1 MESLSGNWDSFFWRR
16 VDRDS
21 CRTVESFCG
30 RTVESWGGVS
40 ERRFVDWNSLTSVHA
55 SSWGLVIGS
64 SELLRGVEVFWE
76 G

>member
-30 RTVESWGGVS
+30 RTVESWCGGL
-40 ERRFVDWNSLTSVHA
+40 ERRFVDWDFLTSFHA
-55 SSWGLVIGS
+55 SSWGAVVGS
-64 SELLRGVEVFWE
+64 SELLRGVEVFGE